1 MDGVARR
8 FWLLVIPFL
17 VGFSAV
23 GLLVMGA
30 LFPDRLFEVGSTGY
44 IATAAVALVALG
56 TLVWRLATDNTDST
70 ERLDRP

>member
-1 MDGVARR
+1 MDSVARR

-30 LFPDRLFEVGSTGY
+30 LFPDQLFEVGSTGY
-44 IATAAVALVALG
+44 IATAAVALLSLG
-56 TLVWRLATDNTDST
+56 LLVWQLATSNTDST